1 MSEHKNVEAPIGAK
15 IFEIDIAPEPTAGN
29 EFDVRMLEAFVD
41 FLVLI
46 LALLDVPSREAI
58 LDFPVGAKVLLKHD
72 DERAALRQ
80 YPGDFGT
87 RGRCADH
94 RYDMTRLITRCHKE
108 GSISYRLRRAF
119 TILDLKHAMVMLR
132 GRNTCAHG

>member
-1 MSEHKNVEAPIGAK
+1 MSRPSRLRR
-15 IFEIDIAPEPTAGN
+15 N
-29 EFDVRMLEAFVD
+29 ELDVRMLEALVD

-46 LALLDVPSREAI
+46 LALLDVPSRQAV

-72 DERAALRQ
+72 DECAALRQ
-80 YPGDFGT
+80 NPGDFGS

-119 TILDLKHAMVMLR
+119 TILA
-132 GRNTCAHG
+132 